1 MEGIVFHNEKY
12 MNCCFVVHYGQS
24 LFLRS
29 SFKRERARHEND
41 HARDWRRE
49 TEEARSVSFF
59 LPPSFLA
66 PKWMIVEG
74 YIISNVYINIVVL
87 AF

>member
-1 MEGIVFHNEKY
+1 MFHNGKY
-12 MNCCFVVHYGQS
+12 MNCCFVVHYEQS
-24 LFLRS
+24 LFFRS
-29 SFKRERARHEND
+29 PSSENARGTKMTTHV
-41 HARDWRRE
+41 

-87 AF
+87 AL